1 MLGSTQ
7 RPVYGGQ
14 FCHDNKGI
22 LKTSVPI
29 KNCLITD
36 WDAMEDVWFHMFY
49 EQLLIPP
56 ENYAIL
62 LTEPVHNPIPLR
74 EKLYE
79 VNIILKYL
87 GIPKTICI

>member
-1 MLGSTQ
+1 MLGSSQ

-14 FCHDNKGI
+14 FCYDNQGI
-22 LKTSVPI
+22 LENSRPI
-29 KNCLITD
+29 ENCLITY

-49 EQLLIPP
+49 EQLLVPP

-62 LTEPVHNPIPLR
+62 LTEPVHNPTPSR

-79 VNIILKYL
+79 VNIIFKIFIY
-87 GIPKTICI
+87 T

>member
-1 MLGSTQ
+1 
-7 RPVYGGQ
+7 
-14 FCHDNKGI
+14 

-29 KNCLITD
+29 ENCLITD

-62 LTEPVHNPIPLR
+62 LTEPVHNPIPSR

-79 VNIILKYL
+79 VNTILFKYL
-87 GIPKTICI
+87 GTPKSLRPFVFKTFN